1 MLRKVPKLNR
11 DVGIKVSL
19 RTDCRKTHGF
29 ASAGIASVSMGWVL
43 MAGEPTGGILD
54 VLTSILRGAA
64 KLLGCT
70 SANMVL
76 MDEKAQTATVVV
88 ATMAAIR
95 NQIGEVE
102 NLVGA
107 VQNVAFPLK
116 AVSTSAL
123 AYRSW
128 KERTAME
135 TPSLAEI
142 IGPEL
147 MPDEGVEAAMDL
159 LGDHR
164 FFLVP
169 VISGSL
175 SFGVLIF
182 EKPGI
187 NPFSPQQREL
197 LIRYAQRV
205 GEILDMHMRASTFPQ
220 GADFGVIRENTALI
234 RFLMDAGGRIVGY
247 NSGVTVGA
255 DGGFL
260 FVLRDLVPAMEFS
273 PGFVDQVRRQ
283 VVSFLKSDDE
293 GIVPFRFVP
302 EDNVRLK
309 DTGFDIRIEVSVSRI
324 HTDAGDL
331 ALASFHEIRAHQGMA
346 THQLVRLALGEA
358 SPVVLVG
365 PDFCITSENEA
376 ADRLFG
382 FDDGGMSGLS
392 IAEIFRDA
400 EDIGDLL
407 DKQIM
412 DLTSGYYEECALLRR
427 KDGECFPGYVEAL
440 LLVDADENQ
449 LGYLV
454 RIREQWAP
462 LDKAGG
468 EHLVRRERLATM
480 GELGAQVAHEI
491 RNPIL
496 AIGAT
501 LEAMSRD
508 ATDQDD
514 VATFAGL
521 GSEINRLDMLLRD
534 YLSMA
539 ARHNA
544 AMAPVDVAGIIDDI
558 RRLLCGSPR
567 WGQRRLVSKV
577 CPGEAVLADAD
588 SIRHVLF
595 NLVLNAMEAT
605 SADGTITVSSDRTQ
619 RDMAIYV
626 DDDGPGLTASPREV
640 FEPFFTTKANGTGLG
655 LTVCRRIVQSLG
667 GAVSLR
673 NREEGGCR
681 ASVVLPIPS

>member
-1 MLRKVPKLNR
+1 
-11 DVGIKVSL
+11 
-19 RTDCRKTHGF
+19 
-29 ASAGIASVSMGWVL
+29 
-43 MAGEPTGGILD
+43 MAGEPTGGIRD

-88 ATMAAIR
+88 ATMAANR

-147 MPDEGVEAAMDL
+147 MPDDGVEAAMDL

-169 VISGSL
+169 VMSGSL

-182 EKPGI
+182 EKPGT

-205 GEILDMHMRASTFPQ
+205 GEILDLHMRASTMPQ
-220 GADFGVIRENTALI
+220 GADLGVIRENTALI
-234 RFLMDAGGRIVGY
+234 RFLMDAAGHIVGY
-247 NSGVTVGA
+247 NSGVTVGR
-255 DGGFL
+255 DGGFQ
-260 FVLRDLVPAMEFS
+260 FVFRELVPAMEFS

-283 VVSFLKSDDE
+283 VVSFLESDDE
-293 GIVPFRFVP
+293 GIVPRRFVP
-302 EDNVRLK
+302 EDAVRLK

-324 HTDAGDL
+324 HTDSGDL

-382 FDDGGMSGLS
+382 FEDGGMSGLS

-400 EDIGDLL
+400 DDIGDLL

-501 LEAMSRD
+501 LEAMARD
-508 ATDQDD
+508 AADKDESA
-514 VATFAGL
+514 VFEGL

-544 AMAPVDVAGIIDDI
+544 AIAAVDVAGIIDDI

-577 CPGEAVLADAD
+577 RPGETILADAD

-605 SADGTITVSSDRTQ
+605 SNDGTITVSSDRTEF
-619 RDMAIYV
+619 DMAIYV

-681 ASVVLPIPS
+681 ASVVLPIPCRSHADPMMSGGASE